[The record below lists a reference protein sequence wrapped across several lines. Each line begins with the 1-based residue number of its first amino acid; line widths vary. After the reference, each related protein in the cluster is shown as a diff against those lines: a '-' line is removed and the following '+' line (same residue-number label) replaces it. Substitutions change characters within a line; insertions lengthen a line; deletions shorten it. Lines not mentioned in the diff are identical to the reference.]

1 MLRGVTKLGR
11 GAGGSREKAAV
22 RMFARNT
29 RLERFRGFT
38 LLELMIVI
46 SIIMILM
53 AVAVPMYN
61 QSIVQARE
69 SVLRSNLGTLRS
81 LISQYT
87 LDKQKAPQ
95 SLDDL
100 VTAGYLRQVPMDP
113 MTRQTNWEVVQE
125 DVMLAVD
132 QQDPGITDVHSAS
145 SGTASDGTAYSTWGS
160 PAFAYCPTDDS
171 VRLRRKPSSSRVLF
185 DSPWSTFFRGPRR
198 YTSRPASPANG
209 RRSRHRETT

>member
-1 MLRGVTKLGR
+1 MLRGMNNLRHDTR
-11 GAGGSREKAAV
+11 AC
-22 RMFARNT
+22 RMSPRKFARST
-29 RLERFRGFT
+29 RLDRFRGFT

-53 AVAVPMYN
+53 AVAVPVYN

-69 SVLRSNLGTLRS
+69 SVLRSNLNTVRNV
-81 LISQYT
+81 IQQYT

-95 SLDDL
+95 SLDEL
-100 VTAGYLRQVPMDP
+100 VTAGYLRQIPVDP

-145 SGTASDGTAYSTWGS
+145 SATASDGTAYNTW
-160 PAFAYCPTDDS
+160 
-171 VRLRRKPSSSRVLF
+171 
-185 DSPWSTFFRGPRR
+185 
-198 YTSRPASPANG
+198 
-209 RRSRHRETT
+209 